1 MANPS
6 SYTPIARL
14 GLPRDRQARLTI
26 DVAAAVGQASAR
38 GQARPAPPIPFRD
51 PETRGRFKRVADRL
65 RIALNAR
72 LDRGVPPIEG
82 SAGFAFVL
90 GCGHSGTTL
99 IASRLGNHPAIALI
113 PEETN
118 LFEPR
123 RPLARARRDLLAAR
137 AEAEAAGRSLLLEK
151 TPKHVR
157 VTGRLRR
164 LLPEARLIVVVRNP
178 LDTCLSL
185 RRRGGT
191 LDEAIDRWLL
201 DNGAALPLAADPLAR
216 TFHYE
221 DVTADPETAF
231 RAMIGFLGLAWD
243 PAVLGTE
250 NAYGSVAQKT
260 PNMRLRAEQVSQ
272 PITPNSGK
280 WRNGLTAAEIAMIR
294 VAHRRPLRPLRPRT
308 APRRACQ

>member
-1 MANPS
+1 MAQH
-6 SYTPIARL
+6 RF
-14 GLPRDRQARLTI
+14 D
-26 DVAAAVGQASAR
+26 
-38 GQARPAPPIPFRD
+38 PPIPFRD
-51 PETRGRFKRVADRL
+51 PETRGCFKRVADRL

-72 LDRGVPPIEG
+72 LDARVPPIPD

-123 RPLARARRDLLAAR
+123 RPLARARRDFLAAR
-137 AEAEAAGRSLLLEK
+137 AAAQAAGRSLLLEK

-178 LDTCLSL
+178 LDTVLSL
-185 RRRGGT
+185 RKRGGT
-191 LDEAIDRWLL
+191 LGEAIDRWCL
-201 DNGAALPLAADPLAR
+201 DNAAALRLAGDPRAR

-221 DVTADPETAF
+221 EVTADPEPAF
-231 RAMIGFLGLAWD
+231 RAMIGFLGLPWD
-243 PAVLGTE
+243 PAVLGAGT
-250 NAYGSVAQKT
+250 AYGAVAQKT
-260 PNMRLRAEQVSQ
+260 ANMRLRAEQVSQ
-272 PITPNSGK
+272 PITANSGK
-280 WRNGLTAAEIAMIR
+280 WREGLTPAEIAA
-294 VAHRRPLRPLRPRT
+294 VRT
-308 APRRACQ
+308 RTTELYARFGRTLPD

>member
-1 MANPS
+1 M
-6 SYTPIARL
+6 TDARL
-14 GLPRDRQARLTI
+14 P
-26 DVAAAVGQASAR
+26 
-38 GQARPAPPIPFRD
+38 PPIPFRD
-51 PETRGRFKRVADRL
+51 PETRGRFKRVADRI
-65 RIALNAR
+65 RIGLNAR

-82 SAGFAFVL
+82 SAGFAFVV

-99 IASRLGNHPAIALI
+99 IASRLGNHPGIALI

-123 RPLARARRDLLAAR
+123 RPLARARRDLISAR
-137 AEAEAAGRSLLLEK
+137 AGAVAAGRSLLLEK
-151 TPKHVR
+151 TPKHIR

-201 DNGAALPLAADPLAR
+201 DTGAALSLASDPLTR

-221 DVTADPETAF
+221 DVTADPEPAF
-231 RAMIGFLGLAWD
+231 RTMIGFLGLAWD

-250 NAYGSVAQKT
+250 SAYGSVAQKT

-280 WRNGLTAAEIAMIR
+280 WRTGLTAVEIATI
-294 VAHRRPLRPLRPRT
+294 ASRT
-308 APRRACQ
+308 SRLYAQFGRTLPE

>member
-1 MANPS
+1 M
-6 SYTPIARL
+6 
-14 GLPRDRQARLTI
+14 QAPTI
-26 DVAAAVGQASAR
+26 DAAPAVGQASAVTE
-38 GQARPAPPIPFRD
+38 PPIPFRD
-51 PETRGRFKRVADRL
+51 PETRSRFKRAADRA
-65 RIALNAR
+65 RIALQAR
-72 LDRGVPPIEG
+72 LDRRAGPIEG

-99 IASRLGNHPAIALI
+99 VASRLGNHPDVALI

-123 RPLARARRDLLAAR
+123 RPLAAARRTLLAAR
-137 AEAEAAGRSLLLEK
+137 AEAAAAGRGLLLEK

-191 LDEAIDRWLL
+191 LDQAIDRWLV
-201 DNGAALPLAADPLAR
+201 DNGAALRLAADPLAR

-221 DVTADPETAF
+221 DVTAEPESVF
-231 RAMIGFLGLAWD
+231 RMMIAFLGLAWD
-243 PAVLGTE
+243 PALLGTRT
-250 NAYGSVAQKT
+250 AYASVAQKT
-260 PNMRLRAEQVSQ
+260 PNMRLRAEQVAQ
-272 PITPNSGK
+272 PITANSGK
-280 WRNGLTAAEIAMIR
+280 WRDGLTAAEVATIR
-294 VAHRRPLRPLRPRT
+294 TRT
-308 APRRACQ
+308 ADLYTRFGRTLPE